1 MANMLLFIQIAAHDL
16 EACHAL
22 GLEHRLHSPYKKG
35 IIECMMEYVK
45 DRTECFLD
53 DYYPCAKQE
62 EEEEGE
68 CNLSHVYKW
77 IHLFVFMH
85 NNNNNAPSMDDY
97 KIDNGGVNRTEV

>member
-1 MANMLLFIQIAAHDL
+1 MLLFIQIAAHDL
-16 EACHAL
+16 EACHVL

-45 DRTECFLD
+45 DRTECFFD
-53 DYYPCAKQE
+53 DYYPCAKQ
-62 EEEEGE
+62 EEEGE

-97 KIDNGGVNRTEV
+97 NIDNGGVNRTEV